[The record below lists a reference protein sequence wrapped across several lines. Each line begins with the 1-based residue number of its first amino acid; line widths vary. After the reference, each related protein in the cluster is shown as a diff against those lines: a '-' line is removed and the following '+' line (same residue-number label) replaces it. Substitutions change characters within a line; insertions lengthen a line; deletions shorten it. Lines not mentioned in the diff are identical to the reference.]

1 MLNSGFVRLGL
12 FISLAPDDWNVAMD
26 MDITVIQWGNYIS
39 VLYFLGT
46 FILLMVLSTSTPLLS
61 RSKYFI
67 WYWP

>member
-26 MDITVIQWGNYIS
+26 MDITVIQWGNYIL

-46 FILLMVLSTSTPLLS
+46 FISFDGTFYLYSTTS
-61 RSKYFI
+61 
-67 WYWP
+67 

>member
-46 FILLMVLSTSTPLLS
+46 FISFDGTFYL
-61 RSKYFI
+61 
-67 WYWP
+67 

>member
-46 FILLMVLSTSTPLLS
+46 FISFDGTFYLYSTTS
-61 RSKYFI
+61 
-67 WYWP
+67 